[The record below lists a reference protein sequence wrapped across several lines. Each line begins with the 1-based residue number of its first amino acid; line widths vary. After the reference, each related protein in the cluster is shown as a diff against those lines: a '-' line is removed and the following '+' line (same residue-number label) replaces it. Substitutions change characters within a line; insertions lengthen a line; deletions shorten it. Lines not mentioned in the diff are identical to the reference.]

1 MTEKQNLID
10 TIEYLAD
17 RVANDRGSET
27 AVSAFNGNDIS
38 GLEDLS
44 IGELWEILGNLQQM
58 DAD

>member
-17 RVANDRGSET
+17 RVAKDRGSEI
-27 AVSAFNGNDIS
+27 AMSAFNENAS
-38 GLEDLS
+38 SELAELS
-44 IGELWEILGNLQQM
+44 IGDLWEILGNLQQV